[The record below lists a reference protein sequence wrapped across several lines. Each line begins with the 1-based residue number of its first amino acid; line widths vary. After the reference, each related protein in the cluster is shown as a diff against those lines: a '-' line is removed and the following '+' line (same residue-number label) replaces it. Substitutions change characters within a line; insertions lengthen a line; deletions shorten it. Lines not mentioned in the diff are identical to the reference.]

1 MPVRSTAASQLIP
14 AAASDMERETIMR
27 LTIDSTEPLDE
38 VIKVLGAMYGVT
50 LVVSDAETGAPPP
63 VADIDTPPPAA
74 EEKTAP
80 PSSPAAE
87 ETPTPRR
94 KRPSRRR
101 APRAGRTARDR
112 VDNAE
117 IRAWARENGY
127 TVSDRGRVPA
137 NIVAAY
143 REAQGSGAE
152 S

>member
-1 MPVRSTAASQLIP
+1 V
-14 AAASDMERETIMR
+14 R

-38 VIKVLGAMYGVT
+38 VVKVLGAMYGVT
-50 LVVSDAETGAPPP
+50 LVVSDAETGTAPPP
-63 VADIDTPPPAA
+63 VADVDTPPPAA

-101 APRAGRTARDR
+101 APRAGRTARD

-137 NIVAAY
+137 TIVAAY
-143 REAQGSGAE
+143 REAPGSGAE

>member
-1 MPVRSTAASQLIP
+1 
-14 AAASDMERETIMR
+14 MR

-50 LVVSDAETGAPPP
+50 LVISNAETGTAPPP

-74 EEKTAP
+74 EDKTAP
-80 PSSPAAE
+80 LSSPAAE

-112 VDNAE
+112 VDNAA

-137 NIVAAY
+137 IIVAAY
-143 REAQGSGAE
+143 REAQGAGAE